1 MSLNCVE
8 HETFEEYK
16 AKIEAIVEQLLSGEK
31 HLVIWGAGENGE
43 RFKRYCDAIHMPVQC
58 LVDNNS
64 ALWET
69 KRWGLPIIAPKALV
83 QLEDIVILISFP
95 GARVVQEVAAQ
106 LEETLFDKMPPYF
119 DDNLFYLLQNTVFG
133 RTETVAEI
141 IVSMYKSVTD
151 DKYLHMPVLT
161 PEITTKCSLHCRDC
175 IARIPYRKEHRD
187 ADLAAICADIDRVLE
202 LVDSVK
208 RLDVCGG
215 EPFLYKNLVPFLDKA
230 KRYNQIFSIFLIT
243 NGTIMPKNDVFD
255 AMENSNIS
263 VKISDYGE
271 LSQKK
276 EQLQEECKK
285 RNIPCYIQNS
295 NWFELFS
302 DKKLDYSQE
311 ELQKMFD
318 SCVFKDCC
326 IRIGEGAIYR
336 CGLQLV
342 WGRAGPA
349 YDTKVI
355 KKDGVDLNDR
365 TDDKALK
372 RRLKEHLRTTVPF
385 EICKYCRGN
394 TKPIPRAIQ
403 LKEGGTANGFAGVY
417 SKI

>member
-1 MSLNCVE
+1 MGLNCVE
-8 HETFEEYK
+8 NETFEEYK

-58 LVDNNS
+58 FVDNNP
-64 ALWET
+64 ALWGTE
-69 KRWGLPIIAPKALV
+69 RWGLPIISPKELD

-95 GARVVQEVAAQ
+95 GVQVVQEVAAQ
-106 LEETLFDKMPPYF
+106 IEDILSSEVPPYF
-119 DDNLFYLLQNTVFG
+119 DDNLFYLLQNTVCG
-133 RTETVAEI
+133 RVETAAEVI
-141 IVSMYKSVTD
+141 TSMYKSVTD

-161 PEITTKCSLHCRDC
+161 PEITTKCSLQCRDC
-175 IARIPYRKEHRD
+175 IARIPYRKEHKD
-187 ADLAAICADIDRVLE
+187 VDSTVIWADIDRVLE

-215 EPFLYKNLVPFLDKA
+215 EPFLYKNLISFLDKA
-230 KRYNQIFSIFLIT
+230 KRYKQIFSIFLIT
-243 NGTIMPKNDVFD
+243 NGTIVPENDVFNVI
-255 AMENSNIS
+255 ENSNIT

-271 LSQKK
+271 LSHKK
-276 EQLQEECKK
+276 EKLWEECKK

-326 IRIGEGAIYR
+326 IRVGEGTICR

-342 WGRAGPA
+342 LGKADPV
-349 YDTKVI
+349 YDTEAI
-355 KKDGVDLNDR
+355 KKDGVDLSDR
-365 TDDKALK
+365 TDDKMLK

-385 EICKYCRGN
+385 EICRYCRGN
-394 TKPIPRAIQ
+394 TRPTLRAIQ
-403 LKEGGTANGFAGVY
+403 L
-417 SKI
+417 